1 MIPDHAPQIG
11 VGDEGLIYVDDFEGT
26 KASIDLRFPL
36 ISWTLASTPYG
47 AKDRNGNILFPEAG
61 LFDNLDYGKNRAKLA
76 WYNIEPILQERNNPN
91 NPIRNN
97 LTELSDPRVRSVA
110 QQEIFPQRTPD
121 FGQNRL
127 VTFDLSFYPRD
138 KGPYNY
144 DAAGIDGNGSLV
156 IQKAGGEG
164 SCGALIKLILKQPIL
179 NSLNSG
185 YSILLSSI
193 PILQEVP
200 FILTWVIFLRMY

>member
-47 AKDRNGNILFPEAG
+47 AKDRNGNILFPEAVCLIILIMERTG
-61 LFDNLDYGKNRAKLA
+61 LNLPGIILSRY
-76 WYNIEPILQERNNPN
+76 LQERNNPN

-110 QQEIFPQRTPD
+110 QQEIFPAENTRFWTES
-121 FGQNRL
+121 FGN
-127 VTFDLSFYPRD
+127 F
-138 KGPYNY
+138 
-144 DAAGIDGNGSLV
+144 
-156 IQKAGGEG
+156 
-164 SCGALIKLILKQPIL
+164 
-179 NSLNSG
+179 
-185 YSILLSSI
+185 
-193 PILQEVP
+193 
-200 FILTWVIFLRMY
+200 